1 MDRLVLVDGVAKT
14 YAMTGWR
21 IGWAIAPREVASAMT
36 ALQSHTTSNAAAPS
50 QHAAVAALTDRAA
63 AEASVTAMVAEFRRR
78 RDAVLALVR
87 REKALEVVEP
97 EGAFYL
103 FARVGEDDSD
113 RDDGAAFARRL
124 LDEHDVAVVPGSAFL
139 TPGWIRMSYAAPIDD
154 VLEGTRRLI
163 ALWREMRR

>member
-50 QHAAVAALTDRAA
+50 QHAALAALSDRAA
-63 AEASVTAMVAEFRRR
+63 AEASVAAMVAEFRRR
-78 RDAVLALVR
+78 RDAVVALVR
-87 REKALEVVEP
+87 REKGLEIVEP

-103 FARVGEDDSD
+103 FARVGDDDPD

-124 LDEHDVAVVPGSAFL
+124 LDEHDVAVVPGSRSSRRAGSACR
-139 TPGWIRMSYAAPIDD
+139 TPRQSTTSSK
-154 VLEGTRRLI
+154 GTRRLVT
-163 ALWREMRR
+163 LWREMRR